1 MALGTISVG
10 DLQGAIARAGASW
23 QAGVTPLSQLSDDQK
38 VLHLGAV
45 PPPGTASLDEREQ
58 LATAKAQGGAGIGAV
73 GAPAS
78 FDWRNVGGTN
88 YITPIEDQGGC
99 GSCVAFGT
107 IATIEGT
114 ARVYRGNPNLAID
127 LSEAQLFYCYARSQ
141 GYSCGT
147 GWWPN
152 NAFDFA
158 KNNGLVDAACFP
170 YTAGDQACNLCGDWQ
185 NRLTY
190 ISGWHTVGGV
200 ADMKA
205 WISSRGPVS
214 TCFTVYND
222 FFYYAGGV
230 YRHVTG
236 NVAGGHCVS
245 VVGYDDANGCWICKN
260 SWGTGFGEGGFFRI
274 AYGNCGIDAEMW
286 LAEGIADTGWI
297 RGAHIAGLWT
307 IDQDRN
313 AWVYVA
319 AVGWRKLSPDN
330 DNILLDMLSQLAA
343 AKAAKR
349 TVDFY
354 QEQGVIKQIYVY

>member
-1 MALGTISVG
+1 MALGTINLG
-10 DLQGAIARAGASW
+10 DLQGAIARAGAGW
-23 QAGVTPLSQLSDDQK
+23 QAGATSVSQLSDDQK
-38 VLHLGAV
+38 ILRLGAV
-45 PPPGTASLDEREQ
+45 PPAGTASLEEREQ
-58 LATAKAQGGAGIGAV
+58 QAAAKAQAGAGIGAGIGAV

-78 FDWRNVGGTN
+78 FDWRNSGGQN

-107 IATIEGT
+107 IAAIEGT
-114 ARVYRGNPNLAID
+114 ARVYRGNANLAVD
-127 LSEAQLFYCYARSQ
+127 LSEAQLFYCYAPSQ
-141 GYSCGT
+141 GYGCST

-158 KNNGLVDAACFP
+158 KNSGL
-170 YTAGDQACNLCGDWQ
+170 
-185 NRLTY
+185 
-190 ISGWHTVGGV
+190 
-200 ADMKA
+200 
-205 WISSRGPVS
+205 
-214 TCFTVYND
+214 
-222 FFYYAGGV
+222 
-230 YRHVTG
+230 
-236 NVAGGHCVS
+236 
-245 VVGYDDANGCWICKN
+245 
-260 SWGTGFGEGGFFRI
+260 
-274 AYGNCGIDAEMW
+274 DAEMW

-343 AKAAKR
+343 AKASKR